1 MELNQYLFSD
11 YINEKIIK
19 MSRFKQLSNSPSAIG
34 QPNSLTLNSCHR
46 SGWSECSNN
55 LQIFDSVY

>member
-19 MSRFKQLSNSPSAIG
+19 MSRFKQLSNSPSAKQPHPKLMSQVGLIG
-34 QPNSLTLNSCHR
+34 MFKQPTN
-46 SGWSECSNN
+46 
-55 LQIFDSVY
+55 I